1 MLRLNINQLLA
12 IILFVFSLGYLWMAF
27 QIPVFP
33 IPRPVDSD
41 AFPKMLGACLLILSV
56 FLFLEKEPAK
66 VSEVKTDKETN
77 TDEDLPQKGIQ
88 NPKVQV
94 FGASIAV
101 LAYAFLIEPLG
112 FLAAS
117 ILLGVGLSF
126 WFGYRNHTVNLV
138 TVAGI
143 VVSLYVLLSKV
154 LGIYLPQGIIPF

>member
-66 VSEVKTDKETN
+66 RLKLKRIKKLILTK
-77 TDEDLPQKGIQ
+77 IY
-88 NPKVQV
+88 PKRV
-94 FGASIAV
+94 FRTPRYKFSA
-101 LAYAFLIEPLG
+101 LR
-112 FLAAS
+112 
-117 ILLGVGLSF
+117 LL
-126 WFGYRNHTVNLV
+126 Y
-138 TVAGI
+138 
-143 VVSLYVLLSKV
+143 
-154 LGIYLPQGIIPF
+154 

>member
-1 MLRLNINQLLA
+1 M
-12 IILFVFSLGYLWMAF
+12 
-27 QIPVFP
+27 
-33 IPRPVDSD
+33 
-41 AFPKMLGACLLILSV
+41 
-56 FLFLEKEPAK
+56 
-66 VSEVKTDKETN
+66 
-77 TDEDLPQKGIQ
+77 Q